1 MKKMKKFVFAALIFA
16 SNITYSA
23 DWTRLGVY
31 GNDNSY
37 TINYID
43 TDSITYYTANPHIK
57 NFWVLA
63 NHNRPQ
69 SRVVYNSV
77 AHYESEKRFI
87 DLNCST
93 RQLQTTAVYF
103 YERRDGRG
111 RAVDSR
117 QFNTDYWNNIIPDS
131 LSWQFMEIVCSK
143 EELRGSKPAS
153 NHARPSPTPP
163 ARPNSLPSSSS
174 NGNPYYDT
182 AIADAVTKYATENN
196 ADLTACMSKKVLIYA
211 RRLKEKEPTTYYE
224 NGAAVID
231 AATKGTIR
239 TCRAEADAI
248 FKGPSF
254 DCSKASNS
262 TEQTICDTPALSQ
275 MDVQFSNAVS
285 AAKIMTP
292 HKTSITNN
300 LRTWIKERNE
310 CGAQVDC
317 IQASYRRGMQYIES
331 L

>member
-1 MKKMKKFVFAALIFA
+1 MKIMKKFVLAALIFA
-16 SNITYSA
+16 SNIAFSA
-23 DWTRLGVY
+23 DWIRAGAYSDDGT
-31 GNDNSY
+31 Y
-37 TINYID
+37 TVNYID
-43 TDSITYYTANPHIK
+43 LDSITYYTANPHIK
-57 NFWVLA
+57 NFWILSD
-63 NHNRPQ
+63 HDRPQ
-69 SRVVYNSV
+69 SRVVHNNV
-77 AHYESEKRFI
+77 VLYESEKKFL

-93 RQLQTTAVYF
+93 RQIQPTAVYY
-103 YERRDGRG
+103 YERRKGGGRI
-111 RAVDSR
+111 VDSH
-117 QFNTDYWNNIIPDS
+117 QFNYNYWSNIIPDS
-131 LSWQFMEIVCSK
+131 IGWGYMEIVCSK
-143 EELRGSKPAS
+143 EELRGSRPAS
-153 NHARPSPTPP
+153 NHTQPSPTSP
-163 ARPNSLPSSSS
+163 ARPNSSPSASS
-174 NGNPYYDT
+174 NGNPYYAT
-182 AIADAVTKYATENN
+182 AIADAVTKYATGNN
-196 ADLTACMSKKVLIYA
+196 ADLTACMSKKAMIYA

-262 TEQTICDTPALSQ
+262 TEHAICDTPTLSQ

-310 CGAQVDC
+310 CGSEVDC
-317 IQASYRRGMQYIES
+317 IKSSYRRGMQYIES